1 MDIKNPHSIET
12 YKHFINWNH
21 VFHKHEK
28 FVLIEQLNNIKDT
41 LTEVLKKRLKDKE
54 NYWVRNALTY
64 FGLNQELN

>member
-1 MDIKNPHSIET
+1 MDIKNHHSIEA

-54 NYWVRNALTY
+54 NYWVRNALTH